1 VKREIEVIILAAG
14 QGSRMRSKLPKV
26 LHKVAGKPML
36 AHVIDSAKSLQ
47 PRAIHVVIGHG
58 GDQVITAINDDA
70 LHWVRQQQQ
79 LGTGHAV
86 AQAMPKVQPDSML
99 LIAYGDVPL
108 VASNTLAA
116 LIARADDSTV
126 ALLTVV
132 LNDPTNYGRIVRQQ
146 GEICAIVEEKDAD
159 QDQRN
164 INEINTGILAVT
176 AEKLSR
182 WLPQLSADNAQGEFY
197 LTDIIA
203 MAVADGMT
211 VQACEPGSVMEVEG
225 VNNRMQLAAVER
237 YYQQQQA
244 YRLMSEGATL
254 ADPDRIDVRGELVV
268 GEDVFIDINCVFIG
282 AVTLAAGVSIGP
294 NCVIEDSTVGTG
306 TTIKP
311 NSVLEKATVAANGD
325 IGPFARLRP
334 GAILEDGVKI
344 GNFVEVKNTTL
355 AAGSK
360 ANHLA
365 YLGDAM
371 IGKGCN
377 IGAGTITC
385 NYDGAFKHKT
395 TLGDDVFIGSNSTL
409 VAPITIADGAF
420 VGAGSTVTKAIAPNQ
435 LAVGRGKQRNIDGW
449 KKPVKS

>member
-1 VKREIEVIILAAG
+1 VKKNIEVIILAAG
-14 QGSRMRSKLPKV
+14 QGSRMRSALPKV

-36 AHVIDSAKSLQ
+36 SHVIDSALALKPL
-47 PRAIHVVIGHG
+47 AVHVVVGHG
-58 GDQVITAINDDA
+58 GDQVISATGDQA
-70 LHWVRQQQQ
+70 LQWVRQQQQ

-86 AQAMPKVQPDSML
+86 AQAMPNVQADSL
-99 LIAYGDVPL
+99 VLIAYADVPL
-108 VASNTLAA
+108 VKTGTLEA
-116 LIARADDSTV
+116 LLAVADNSTL

-132 LNDPTNYGRIVRQQ
+132 LEDPGNYGRIVRSD

-159 QDQRN
+159 AQQRN
-164 INEINTGILAVT
+164 IDEINTGILAVN
-176 AEKLSR
+176 ADKLGR

-203 MAVADGMT
+203 MAVADGMR
-211 VQACEPGSVMEVEG
+211 VQSCSPASAMEVEG

-244 YRLMSEGATL
+244 YRLMMAGATL

-282 AVTLAAGVSIGP
+282 AVSLAAGVSIGP
-294 NCVIEDSTVGTG
+294 NCVIEESTIGAG
-306 TTIKP
+306 TTIKA
-311 NSVLEKATVAANGD
+311 NSVLEQASVAANGD

-334 GAILEDGVKI
+334 GAVLAENVKI
-344 GNFVEVKNTTL
+344 GNFVEVKNTQL

-365 YLGDAM
+365 YLGDAV

-385 NYDGAFKHKT
+385 NYDGAFMHKT

-420 VGAGSTVTKAIAPNQ
+420 VGAGSTVTKTIEANQ

>member
-1 VKREIEVIILAAG
+1 
-14 QGSRMRSKLPKV
+14 MRSKLPKV
-26 LHKVAGKPML
+26 LHCVAGKPML
-36 AHVIDSAKSLQ
+36 SHVINSAKVLA
-47 PRAIHVVIGHG
+47 PRAIHVVVGHG
-58 GDQVITAINDDA
+58 GDQVIAAIDDDV
-70 LHWVRQQQQ
+70 LQWVRQEQQ

-86 AQAMPKVQPDSML
+86 AQAMPNVQADSL
-99 LIAYGDVPL
+99 ILIAYGDVPL
-108 VASNTLAA
+108 VNSNTLSA
-116 LIARADDSTV
+116 LLATADDTTL
-126 ALLTVV
+126 ALLTVT
-132 LNDPTNYGRIVRQQ
+132 LDDPSNYGRIVRRD

-159 QDQRN
+159 EDQRC
-164 INEINTGILAVT
+164 IDEINTGIMVVT
-176 AEKLSR
+176 AEKLAR

-203 MAVADGMT
+203 LAVADGMR
-211 VQACEPGSVMEVEG
+211 VQSCEPNSVMEIEG
-225 VNNRMQLAAVER
+225 INNRLQLAAVER

-244 YRLMSEGATL
+244 CRLMLQGATL
-254 ADPDRIDVRGELVV
+254 ADPDRIDVRGTLTV

-282 AVTLAAGVSIGP
+282 RVSLADGVCIGP
-294 NCVIEDSTVGTG
+294 NCVIENSTVGQG
-306 TTIKP
+306 TTIKA
-311 NSVLEKATVAANGD
+311 NSVLEQAEVAANAD

-334 GAILEDGVKI
+334 GAVLADGVKI

-365 YLGDAM
+365 YLGDAV
-371 IGKGCN
+371 IGQGCN

-385 NYDGAFKHKT
+385 NYDGAFKHQT

-420 VGAGSTVTKAIAPNQ
+420 VGAGSTVTKTIEPNQ

-449 KKPVKS
+449 KKPAKG

>member
-1 VKREIEVIILAAG
+1 
-14 QGSRMRSKLPKV
+14 MRSKLPKV
-26 LHKVAGKPML
+26 LHRIAGKAML
-36 AHVIDSAKSLQ
+36 SHVISSAKALV
-47 PRAIHVVIGHG
+47 PKAIHVVVGHG
-58 GDQVITAINDDA
+58 GDQVIAAIDDDS
-70 LHWVRQQQQ
+70 LQWVRQEQQ

-86 AQAMPKVQPDSML
+86 AQAMPNVHADSL
-99 LIAYGDVPL
+99 VLIAYGDVPL
-108 VASNTLAA
+108 VNTSTLSALLATADDNTL
-116 LIARADDSTV
+116 
-126 ALLTVV
+126 ALLTVT
-132 LNDPTNYGRIVRQQ
+132 LDDPTNYGRIVRRD

-159 QDQRN
+159 EDQRC
-164 INEINTGILAVT
+164 IDEINTGILVVT
-176 AEKLSR
+176 AAKLGS

-203 MAVADGMT
+203 LAVADSMR
-211 VQACEPGSVMEVEG
+211 VQSCEPSSQMEVEG
-225 VNNRMQLAAVER
+225 INNRLQLAAVER

-244 YRLMSEGATL
+244 YRLMLEGATL
-254 ADPDRIDVRGELVV
+254 ADPDRIDVRGELSV

-282 AVTLAAGVSIGP
+282 AVTLADGVSIGP
-294 NCVIEDSTVGTG
+294 NCVIENSTIGPDSV
-306 TTIKP
+306 IKA
-311 NSVLEKATVAANGD
+311 NCVLEQATVSADAD

-334 GAILEDGVKI
+334 GAVLADRVKI

-365 YLGDAM
+365 YLGDAV
-371 IGKGCN
+371 IGLDCN

-395 TLGDDVFIGSNSTL
+395 TLGDNVFIGSNSTL

-420 VGAGSTVTKAIAPNQ
+420 VGAGSTVTKAIEPNQ

-449 KKPVKS
+449 KKPVKG